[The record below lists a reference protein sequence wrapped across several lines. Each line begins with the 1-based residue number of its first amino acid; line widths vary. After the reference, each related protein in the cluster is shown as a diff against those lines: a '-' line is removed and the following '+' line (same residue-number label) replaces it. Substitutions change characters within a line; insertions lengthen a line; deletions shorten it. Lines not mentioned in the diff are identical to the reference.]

1 MTTDSGVRRWS
12 SSRPE
17 PAKTHTTTTPSS
29 PRHARSPDELEMDTC
44 FVYPYSSWRRG
55 DNGNRNGV
63 VRRQLP
69 KRCEIRMDMV
79 RELRAIVDE
88 TTTSRCAC
96 WTTAH
101 PPRHSPTNR

>member
-1 MTTDSGVRRWS
+1 
-12 SSRPE
+12 
-17 PAKTHTTTTPSS
+17 
-29 PRHARSPDELEMDTC
+29 MDTC

-69 KRCEIRMDMV
+69 KRCEIWMDMV
-79 RELRAIVDE
+79 RELREIVDE

-101 PPRHSPTNR
+101 PPRRSPTNR